1 MRRIPTH
8 FFSGSVLFVWI
19 LIILGI
25 LAALELGARFLYPP
39 EKCGDLN
46 GCPQG
51 FNLPDPDYGYIPRP
65 NVFVPATKLGL
76 DGKLIYSVNYS
87 TDEFSRRITPLN
99 NQPGAD
105 RFLIFFGCSF
115 TFGEGLQD
123 NQTLPYHAGVFA
135 PCYVPYN
142 YGYSG
147 YGPQQM
153 LLRLQDPDFSKQIKQ
168 DRGIMIYGPA
178 HVARAIGT
186 YYASTNWAK
195 DFPFY
200 YLDNENNLVRDG
212 NFQTG
217 RPVRSTVYSAIS
229 HVRLLDIFFRRYGLP
244 RKFSEKDIEL
254 TARIIEESFKL
265 FEIKFPNSRS
275 YFMLLPGVDDSD
287 QAVAALLR
295 KAGISILDFSSRQ
308 EFHGKGFI
316 ITNDG
321 HPTELWN
328 QRLAELIVE
337 KLKISGENCNEN

>member
-1 MRRIPTH
+1 MKRIPTN
-8 FFSGSVLFVWI
+8 FFSGRVLVVWV
-19 LIILGI
+19 LVILGI
-25 LAALELGARFLYPP
+25 FIILELGARILYPVQ
-39 EKCGDLN
+39 N
-46 GCPQG
+46 GRTLVNSPQG
-51 FNLPDPDYGYIPRP
+51 FNLPDPNYGYMPRP
-65 NVFVPATKLGL
+65 DVAVQAIKLGL

-87 TDEFSRRITPLN
+87 TDEFSRRVTPLN
-99 NQPGAD
+99 NKPGAD

-123 NQTLPYHAGVFA
+123 NQTLPYHTGILA
-135 PCYVPYN
+135 PCYIPYN

-153 LLRLQDPDFSKQIKQ
+153 LLRLQDPDFVKQIKQ

-186 YYASTNWAK
+186 YYASTNWAR
-195 DFPFY
+195 DFPFFY
-200 YLDNENNLVRDG
+200 VDEQQNLVRDG

-217 RPVRSTVYSAIS
+217 RPLTSAVYSAIS

-244 RKFSEKDIEL
+244 RKFSEKHIEV

-265 FEIKFPNSRS
+265 LNIKFPGSRS
-275 YFMLLPGVDDSD
+275 YFMLLPGVDETD

-295 KAGISILDFSSRQ
+295 KAGISILDFSSSP
-308 EFHGKGFI
+308 EFQGEGYTI
-316 ITNDG
+316 PNDG

-328 QRLAELIVE
+328 QRLAALIVDE
-337 KLKISGENCNEN
+337 LKISEENCNGN

>member
-1 MRRIPTH
+1 M
-8 FFSGSVLFVWI
+8 WM
-19 LIILGI
+19 LIIL
-25 LAALELGARFLYPP
+25 LVLCALELGARFLYPF
-39 EKCGDLN
+39 EKCGVLR

-51 FNLPDPDYGYIPRP
+51 FNLPDSDYGYKPRP
-65 NVFVPATKLGL
+65 NAVAPAVKQGL
-76 DGKLIYSVNYS
+76 DGKLIYSVTYS
-87 TDEFSRRITPLN
+87 TDEFARRITPMN
-99 NQPGAD
+99 KTPVSD

-123 NQTLPYHAGVFA
+123 NQTLPYHVGHLA
-135 PCYVPYN
+135 PCYATYN

-153 LLRLQDPDFSKQIKQ
+153 LLRLQDPNFAKQIKQ
-168 DRGIMIYGPA
+168 HRGIMIYGPA

-200 YLDNENNLVRDG
+200 YLDKEQNLARDG

-217 RPVRSTVYSAIS
+217 RPLRSAIYSAIS

-265 FEIKFPNSRS
+265 FNIKFPDSRA
-275 YFMLLPGVDDSD
+275 YFMLLPGVDDTD

-308 EFHGKGFI
+308 EFQGEGFV

-328 QRLAELIVE
+328 QRLASLIVE
-337 KLKISGENCNEN
+337 ELRISGENCSEN